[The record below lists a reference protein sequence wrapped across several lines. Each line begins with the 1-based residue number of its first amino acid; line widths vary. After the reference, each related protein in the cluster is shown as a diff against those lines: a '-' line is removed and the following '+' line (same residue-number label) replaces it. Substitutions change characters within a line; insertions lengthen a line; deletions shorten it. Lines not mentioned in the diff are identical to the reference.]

1 MRTAGVGFISGETA
15 SIFSW
20 TTVSVG
26 TETGSGSAWMMSG
39 ATVAGVAFVGFFDLV
54 LFAGGF
60 FAAGF
65 LVAMKYWL
73 PS

>member
-1 MRTAGVGFISGETA
+1 MRTAGVGFISGETGGCSTIGVSA
-15 SIFSW
+15 
-20 TTVSVG
+20 TV
-26 TETGSGSAWMMSG
+26 TSGSAWMMSG

-65 LVAMKYWL
+65 LVAMKY
-73 PS
+73 

>member
-1 MRTAGVGFISGETA
+1 MRTAGVGFISGETGA
-15 SIFSW
+15 IGAGSGAMTS
-20 TTVSVG
+20 
-26 TETGSGSAWMMSG
+26 GSGSAWMMRG

-54 LFAGGF
+54 LFAGTF
-60 FAAGF
+60 FVAGF